1 MAPPWRRPDRCRSP
15 ALRPGGRS
23 RQGDGGRS
31 RASPSPRGRRHPL
44 RSCAG
49 VGRPEAAAQIAF
61 GMQDGRRRWIAGLR
75 AGAADPKDLEPARL
89 YEIVAQT
96 GALETELSG
105 LSALLGPPAIQG
117 CWIGFRT
124 TGWT

>member
-1 MAPPWRRPDRCRSP
+1 
-15 ALRPGGRS
+15 
-23 RQGDGGRS
+23 
-31 RASPSPRGRRHPL
+31 
-44 RSCAG
+44 
-49 VGRPEAAAQIAF
+49 

-96 GALETELSG
+96 GALETDLSG

-124 TGWT
+124 TGWTSAFASPGMPSKTRPSSSRGLGSPADPRADRAPAGP